1 MSAGRLAVA
10 WSAARHRRGQ
20 ALALVLLSSL
30 VTASAVLGPLYARS
44 LEHALLHDALD
55 RASVMSTGIVVEQV
69 SDGAFVPSTPALLS
83 RIPEQ
88 VRPLLRPPT
97 SIVSGQVTMSMS
109 PRRGGGGVLVTAYA
123 PAAGCARLTLVSGRC
138 PTAETDVLV
147 SAAEARF
154 EGWKVGDRV
163 GFASSP
169 GGQVPDER
177 IRATARIVGTYEQV
191 RDDTYWFGTRL
202 TGRAGT
208 RVVAGL
214 GSTPQVDAPV
224 VAPAFFAKYAP
235 GSTLTVTSALDR
247 PTLGVDDL
255 PAVAAALTAE
265 KARPQGDSGGPTI
278 TTALDDVARTVVRGQ
293 AQASVLVPL
302 LLGQLALLAAVVL
315 GLAASAAVEQ
325 RRPEIALVRL
335 RGHGVRGARRMLL
348 AELGGLVAVGVP
360 LGVVVAG
367 VLDVLVSR
375 VWLPGGG
382 ALDVPLGAVVAAVA
396 ALLVGVLTVLVAARG
411 PLREPIPSLLRRV
424 PPRRGALAVG
434 LVDAVVVTVAA
445 AGVVTIVTGS
455 VSGPVVLATPA
466 LLALAVGLVLAMLL
480 VPVAARL
487 GHVALR
493 RGHVAAGVTALQVA
507 RRPGVRRVVAIVTVA
522 SALLVF
528 ATDAYLAGQRNR
540 AERASLETGAQVVLS
555 TDSKDPRQ
563 LRELLKRLDPGST
576 WVAPVAHLQPG
587 SSDAVATMA
596 VVPRA
601 MARVALPI
609 GAGSGPTVDWPSV
622 LASDLSSAELS
633 GRRVAVQVSDVRI
646 QRVLT
651 GLDPT
656 PSAPD
661 LLPLRLEL
669 QDADGGSLSVPLG
682 AVPFRPAGT
691 TTLTAAVP
699 CAPRSCTLVG
709 ISIDRAPDETRLLA
723 GDVTVARVAAPGAP
737 PVELGRLTWSSYGTP
752 YSLDRLSVGS
762 PGFSFVT
769 TSKAEPAVARIRFA
783 SSGGIVTASTTP
795 APLPVVVAPATRGA
809 TPEVTSVSGFVGTA
823 VTVAEQ
829 GRVRVVPG
837 GVTNVALVDYDA
849 LAARASRLYAS
860 GSLDVLVAD
869 PARVGEVTSA
879 LARSGISVRER
890 TDRAEVLDA
899 FDRSASAW
907 SLRLAL
913 VVGVIALL
921 MGALVLVLVGV
932 TSWRSRSRD
941 LAALRLAGVGG
952 STLRRV
958 GVAEQV
964 AVIVVAV
971 VVGSACGVAGARL
984 ALRLVPF
991 FTTPSEVYV
1000 PDVRPAVGAM
1010 ALSAGVTMV
1019 WLVAVGLVL
1028 GLWLAGRAV
1037 VSRVREQP

>member
-1 MSAGRLAVA
+1 MSGGRLAVA
-10 WSAARHRRGQ
+10 WSAARHRPGQ
-20 ALALVLLSSL
+20 ALTLVLLSAL

-44 LEHALLHDALD
+44 LEHALLRDALD
-55 RASVMSTGIVVEQV
+55 RASVMATGVVVEQV
-69 SDGAFVPSTPALLS
+69 SDGARVPSAATALS
-83 RIPEQ
+83 RIPAS
-88 VRPLLRPPT
+88 VLPLLEPPT
-97 SIVSGQVTMSMS
+97 AIVSGQVTLSMAE
-109 PRRGGGGVLVTAYA
+109 RRGGGGVLVTAYA
-123 PAAGCARLTLVSGRC
+123 PAAGCAWLTIVSGRC
-138 PTAETDVLV
+138 PTAATDVLV

-163 GFASSP
+163 GLVATP
-169 GGQVPDER
+169 GGQVPDA
-177 IRATARIVGTYEQV
+177 RARDTARIVGTYEQV
-191 RDDTYWFGTRL
+191 PDDAYWFGVRL
-202 TGRAGT
+202 IGRAGT

-224 VAPAFFAKYAP
+224 VAPTFFEKFPA
-235 GSTLTVTSALDR
+235 GSTLTVTRALDR
-247 PTLGVDDL
+247 SALGVDAL
-255 PAVAAALTAE
+255 PSVVATLTAE
-265 KARPQGDSGGPTI
+265 KARPLGDSAPTLR
-278 TTALDDVARTVVRGQ
+278 TALDEVADTVVRGQ

-360 LGVVVAG
+360 LGAVVAVVV
-367 VLDVLVSR
+367 DELVSR

-382 ALDVPLGAVVAAVA
+382 AVDVPAGAVVAAAA
-396 ALLVGVLTVLVAARG
+396 ALAVGILTVLVAARG

-424 PPRRGALAVG
+424 PPRQSGFAVG
-434 LVDAVVVTVAA
+434 LADAVVVTVAA

-466 LLALAVGLVLAMLL
+466 LLALAVGLLLAMVL

-487 GHVALR
+487 GHLALR

-540 AERASLETGAQVVLS
+540 AERASLETGAQVVLQ
-555 TDSKDPRQ
+555 TDSKEPRQ
-563 LRELLKRLDPGST
+563 LRELLRRLDPASA

-587 SSDAVATMA
+587 NSDAVATMA
-596 VVPRA
+596 VVPPA
-601 MARVALPI
+601 MARVALPT
-609 GAGSGPTVDWPSV
+609 GVGSGPSVDWSTV
-622 LASDLSSAELS
+622 SAADLTSAELA
-633 GRRVAVQVSDVRI
+633 GRSATVEVSDVHI
-646 QRVLT
+646 DRVLT
-651 GLDPT
+651 GLDPS
-656 PSAPD
+656 PRARD
-661 LLPLRLEL
+661 VLPLRLEL
-669 QDADGGSLSVPLG
+669 QDSEGGSVSVPMG
-682 AVPFRPAGT
+682 VVPFRSTGPT
-691 TTLTAAVP
+691 RLTAAVP

-709 ISIDRAPDETRLLA
+709 ISIDRAADETRLI
-723 GDVTVARVAAPGAP
+723 GGSVTVDRVTAPGGR
-737 PVELGRLTWSSYGTP
+737 PVQLGRLTWSSYGTP
-752 YSLDRLSVGS
+752 YSLDRLEVSR
-762 PGFSFVT
+762 PGFSTVST
-769 TSKAEPAVARIRFA
+769 RASEPTVARIRFA
-783 SSGGIVTASTTP
+783 STGGVVTASTTP
-795 APLPVVVAPATRGA
+795 APLPTVVAPATSGS
-809 TPEVTSVSGFVGTA
+809 TPEVTSVNGFVGTA
-823 VTVAEQ
+823 VTVAEKA
-829 GRVRVVPG
+829 RVRVVPG
-837 GVTNVALVDYDA
+837 GFTNVALVDYDA
-849 LAARASRLYAS
+849 LASRASRLYAS

-869 PARVGEVTSA
+869 PARVGEVTTA
-879 LARSGISVRER
+879 LARSGIAVRER

-941 LAALRLAGVGG
+941 LAALRLAGVGAG
-952 STLRRV
+952 TMRRV

-971 VVGSACGVAGARL
+971 VVGSGCGVVGARL

-991 FTTPSEVYV
+991 FTTPSEVFV